1 MVRLQYFTKR
11 RLKIWSKKC
20 FEILHFCLSRSSRIE
35 ESSKSKS
42 IVQNAKKSFFPSL
55 INYPILTEGMK
66 IMYCQATK
74 MTKNWLNHSATIRS
88 TRMQLPGQLFQL
100 TRLVQDNILH
110 LEYFD
115 IEYKIPATQDFQTKI
130 HFLVSQRHQNLE

>member
-1 MVRLQYFTKR
+1 
-11 RLKIWSKKC
+11 
-20 FEILHFCLSRSSRIE
+20 
-35 ESSKSKS
+35 
-42 IVQNAKKSFFPSL
+42 
-55 INYPILTEGMK
+55 
-66 IMYCQATK
+66 
-74 MTKNWLNHSATIRS
+74 
-88 TRMQLPGQLFQL
+88 MQLPGQLFQL